1 MANGQQKAQ
10 QNLEAFISWSST
22 MTDDDFRQIVHRG
35 QLNRVEV
42 SKGVGCAK
50 SVLLQNPRVRAL
62 LDELE
67 VGLRKRGVLP
77 QLTDAA
83 NSVQDLPK
91 VHDRT
96 LLRRSQDSKR
106 VAELEQEILTLK
118 MQLERFKELSEVIHE
133 LGLDEL

>member
-1 MANGQQKAQ
+1 VANGQQKAQ
-10 QNLEAFISWSST
+10 QNIDAFISWSST

-42 SKGVGCAK
+42 SEGVGFAK

-67 VGLRKRGVLP
+67 VDLRKRGVLP
-77 QLTDAA
+77 QLTEAA
-83 NSVQDLPK
+83 NSVQTLPK
-91 VHDRT
+91 TYDRT
-96 LLRRSQDSKR
+96 LLKRSQDSKR
-106 VAELEQEILTLK
+106 VAELEQEVLTLK
-118 MQLERFKELSEVIHE
+118 MQLDRFKELSEVIHE